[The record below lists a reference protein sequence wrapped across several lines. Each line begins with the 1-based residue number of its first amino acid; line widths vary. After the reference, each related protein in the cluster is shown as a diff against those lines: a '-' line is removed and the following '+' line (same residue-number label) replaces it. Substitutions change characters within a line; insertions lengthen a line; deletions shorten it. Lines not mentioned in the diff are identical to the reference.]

1 MTTTAAEP
9 EFIDTN
15 ILVYGVLT
23 SSPLHAQTVQALE
36 EREQAGVELW
46 ISRQILREY
55 VSALTRGGTSTPVV
69 PMAAIVTDLVVF
81 QSRYRIAEDGQAVT
95 DQFLRLLGQ
104 VPVGGKQVHDAHIV
118 ATMLAHGLKRILTH
132 NVADFR
138 RFSPWIDVIPLVPTP

>member
-15 ILVYGVLT
+15 IFVYGVLT
-23 SSPLHAQTVQALE
+23 SSPLHAQAVQALE

-55 VSALTRGGTSTPVV
+55 VSALTRGGISTPVV
-69 PMAAIVTDLVVF
+69 PMADMVTDLVAF

-95 DQFLRLLGQ
+95 DQFLMLLGS
-104 VPVGGKQVHDAHIV
+104 VPVGGKQVHDANIV

>member
-1 MTTTAAEP
+1 MTTTAVEL

-23 SSPLHAQTVQALE
+23 SSPLHAQAVQALE
-36 EREQAGVELW
+36 DREQSGVELW

-55 VSALTRGGTSTPVV
+55 VSALTRGCTSTPVV
-69 PMAAIVTDLVVF
+69 PMADIVTDLVAF

-95 DQFLRLLGQ
+95 DQFLMLLGT
-104 VPVGGKQVHDAHIV
+104 VPVGGKQVHDANIV

>member
-1 MTTTAAEP
+1 MTTMVAEP

-23 SSPLHAQTVQALE
+23 SSPLHAQAVQALE

-69 PMAAIVTDLVVF
+69 PMADMVTDLVAF
-81 QSRYRIAEDGQAVT
+81 QSRYQIAEDGQAVA
-95 DQFLRLLGQ
+95 DQFLMLLGT
-104 VPVGGKQVHDAHIV
+104 VPVGGKQVHDANIV

>member
-1 MTTTAAEP
+1 MTTPFAEP

-23 SSPLHAQTVQALE
+23 SSPFHAQAVKALA

-46 ISRQILREY
+46 TSRQILREY
-55 VSALTRGGTSTPVV
+55 VSALTRGGASKPAV
-69 PMAAIVTDLVVF
+69 PLADMVKDLVAF
-81 QSRYRIAEDGQAVT
+81 LSRYRIAEDGPAVT
-95 DQFLRLLGQ
+95 AQFLMLLGS
-104 VPVGGKQVHDAHIV
+104 VPVGGKQVHDANIV

-138 RFSPWIDVIPLVPTP
+138 RFSPWIDVIPLVPTS

>member
-1 MTTTAAEP
+1 MTTTAADP

-15 ILVYGVLT
+15 ILIYGVLT
-23 SSPLHAQTVQALE
+23 NSPLHAQAVQALE

-46 ISRQILREY
+46 TSRQILREY

-69 PMAAIVTDLVVF
+69 PMAEMVTDLVAF

-95 DQFLRLLGQ
+95 DQFLMLLGT
-104 VPVGGKQVHDAHIV
+104 VPVGGKQVHDANIV

-138 RFSPWIDVIPLVPTP
+138 RFSPWIDVIPLLPTS